1 MAYTKRLDG
10 RKFDQIREMDAKVGV
25 IKRAT
30 GSAMFKMGKTIA
42 YAAVYGPRDVFPS
55 FLQNPGRGI
64 LRCYYDMW
72 SFSVTER
79 KRPGP
84 TRRSTEI
91 SKVSEAALFPALD
104 LAKFRST
111 GFDVYINI
119 LQADA
124 GTRTAGINA
133 AALALADA
141 GVPMKDMVC
150 SVAVGKVGNK
160 ICVDLTKDEE
170 DYADGATDLPV
181 AVMPRSGKITLLQ
194 MDGNM
199 TQKEIKE
206 ALEMSK
212 KAAKE
217 IEKLQVKALKEKY
230 KGDGK

>member
-1 MAYTKRLDG
+1 MAYTKRHDG
-10 RKFDQIREMDAKVGV
+10 RKFDEIRPMEAKVGI

-30 GSAMFKMGKTIA
+30 GSAMFKMGSTIA
-42 YAAVYGPRDVFPS
+42 LAAVYGPRDVFPS
-55 FLQNPGRGI
+55 FLQNNSRGI
-64 LRCYYDMW
+64 LRCYYDMM

-91 SKVSEAALFPALD
+91 SKVTEAALFPVLD
-104 LAKFRST
+104 LNKFPNT

-141 GVPMKDMVC
+141 GVPMKDLVC
-150 SVAVGKVGNK
+150 SVAVGKVGDK
-160 ICVDLTKDEE
+160 ICVDLTKEEE
-170 DYADGATDLPV
+170 DFEEGATDLPV
-181 AVMPRSGKITLLQ
+181 AILPRSGKVTLLQ
-194 MDGNM
+194 MDGKM

-212 KAAKE
+212 KAVQN
-217 IEKLQVKALKEKY
+217 IMKLQVKALKDKY
-230 KGDGK
+230 KEAKK